1 MARDGLPLADDG
13 NFDQV
18 VPAGPVARSFAYLWG
33 TVGLLVGPALIVV
46 LAVVGEL
53 QWQGIVGGGVTTL
66 AVGGISAASLLATVR
81 MKRRTDRLARNG
93 RPATAH
99 VVGSRTVSIGEE
111 TGTELTLRISGPDVP
126 EFETTHRGTDHRIGA
141 LGDEFP
147 VVVDPSDNIFMIL
160 PRGSRA

>member
-1 MARDGLPLADDG
+1 MTRDDLPLADDG

-18 VPAGPVARSFAYLWG
+18 VPAGPAARLFAYVSE
-33 TVGLLVGPALIVV
+33 TVGLLAGPALIVV
-46 LAVVGEL
+46 LYLVGEL
-53 QWQGIVGGGVTTL
+53 QWQGILGGVVVTLVVGGM
-66 AVGGISAASLLATVR
+66 SAASLLATVR
-81 MKRRTDRLARNG
+81 MKRRTDRLTRDG

-111 TGTELTLRISGPDVP
+111 SGTELTLRISGPDVP
-126 EFETTHRGTDHRIGA
+126 EFETTHRGRDHRAGA

-160 PRGSRA
+160 PRG